1 MDSNDKTIMNTQDLN
16 NAIRVELHRQNTVV
30 KQLSKDSGIEEHVI
44 RNMMKEKRPIVK
56 KKRNLTAFN
65 TFVEVQ
71 NRKSQGKDKD
81 YQVIWDSLDSEQK
94 LSYQVIANQHNLEH
108 RYSEVKYI
116 SNPEER
122 LNTLKDGLR
131 ELKHQCCRLNQE
143 CGWDFLVITIEPKDL
158 PETSFGFGSLLA
170 DDFCIEQPEEVL
182 RISKKLYHYG
192 ESTRNLQ
199 NETGQVDLRNDRFE
213 SLIDQTLS
221 SNYQLPSTNE
231 KAIRDISEDNESE
244 SSTSLTES
252 NCTNFGGINEAAIE
266 TDYESDDD
274 KTVCDDERDLIKQD
288 PLYELLGQDYMTVQ
302 LDNRL
307 KSAVRKFL
315 RARFY
320 SDTGKITNIPYKD
333 WENQTKY
340 SVTGWPKHIKFD
352 DWGRIKEKRE
362 VYRHLLDIHFHV
374 NEEAP
379 EYKRF
384 RSSNKK
390 KRRLA

>member
-1 MDSNDKTIMNTQDLN
+1 MDSNDNKTIMNTQDLN
-16 NAIRVELHRQNTVV
+16 NAIRVELNRQNTVIN
-30 KQLSKDSGIEEHVI
+30 QLSKDSGIEEHII
-44 RNMMKEKRPIVK
+44 RNMMNEKRPVVK
-56 KKRNLTAFN
+56 KKENLTAYN
-65 TFVEVQ
+65 MFVEVQ

-94 LSYQVIANQHNLEH
+94 LAYQIIANQHNLEH
-108 RYSEVKYI
+108 RYSEVKFI

-122 LNTLKDGLR
+122 LNTLKD
-131 ELKHQCCRLNQE
+131 E
-143 CGWDFLVITIEPKDL
+143 CGFDFLVITIEPKEL

-182 RISKKLYHYG
+182 QISKKLYNYG

-199 NETGQVDLRNDRFE
+199 NETEQADLRNDRFE

-221 SNYQLPSTNE
+221 SNYQLSSTNE
-231 KAIRDISEDNESE
+231 NAKTDISEETESE
-244 SSTSLTES
+244 LSTSLTES
-252 NCTNFGGINEAAIE
+252 NCTNFGGINEEAIE

-362 VYRHLLDIHFHV
+362 VYRHLLNIHFHV

-390 KRRLA
+390 KRRLV